1 VSGEALRR
9 LLAVLVLA
17 LVLVAVGTGMVRGW
31 RARGRRQSGIA
42 APRVPP
48 ADLGG
53 PAFTLTGTYVS
64 TTTAGQ
70 FLDRVVAHGLGPRAA
85 AELAVHPSGLVL
97 SRDGAD
103 PLFVPAADVVGLGDS
118 AGMAGKVLAR
128 PEILLIRWRAG
139 DTVLDT
145 GFRPGSRA
153 DRADVPALAART
165 AAALHLLAAPL
176 PGARTDREVA

>member
-1 VSGEALRR
+1 MSSETVRR

-17 LVLVAVGTGMVRGW
+17 LVLVAVGIGMVRGW

-42 APRVPP
+42 APAAPP
-48 ADLGG
+48 AGLGE
-53 PAFTLTGTYVS
+53 PVSTLTGTYVS
-64 TTTAGQ
+64 TTTAGE

-85 AELAVHPSGLVL
+85 GELAVHPAGLVL

-103 PLFVPAADVVGLGDS
+103 PLFIAAADVVGIGDS

-128 PEILLIRWRAG
+128 PEILLVRWRLG

-145 GFRPGSRA
+145 GFRPAARA
-153 DRADVPALAART
+153 DRSDVPGLAART
-165 AAALHLLAAPL
+165 AAALHPQAAPV
-176 PGARTDREVA
+176 PGARPDREVA